1 MTGSLRNPS
10 EQTGFGAECLFAPG
24 EEGPCPPGGGGGERG
39 SLTTARGARAA
50 RAALRRGSE
59 ERAVGARRGS

>member
-10 EQTGFGAECLFAPG
+10 EQTGFGGERLFAPG
-24 EEGPCPPGGGGGERG
+24 EGGGERG